1 MANPRKP
8 YSQRPYEDNWAQ
20 STNEWAD
27 WVTQALNQLVGQS
40 GVQPPQKGFTAL
52 SPHSVDPT
60 TGALATGG
68 GRITSLS
75 TGCSVVAAT
84 NTINIYWDG
93 TNSSSPLR
101 IYRDDGSVA
110 GPFPG
115 NVVIN
120 GLTSGTWFIYPYFDE
135 ATGTVKFVSQSGA
148 TGSPPIAYNSALAV
162 NAIAQMFQGR
172 VPLFSNLATT
182 GIVLPGSGSAVKS
195 GGGGGG
201 GGVYVGKSLS

>member
-8 YSQRPYEDNWAQ
+8 YSQRPYEDGWQQ

-40 GVQPPQKGFTAL
+40 GVTPPQKGFTAL
-52 SPHSVDPT
+52 APHSVNPT
-60 TGALATGG
+60 TPALATGG

-75 TGCSVVAAT
+75 TGCSVVAAST
-84 NTINIYWDG
+84 TITIYWDG

-101 IYRDDGSVA
+101 VYRDDGSVA
-110 GPFPG
+110 GPYPG
-115 NVVIN
+115 NTTIT
-120 GLTSGTWFIYPYFDE
+120 GLTSGTWFIYAYLDE
-135 ATGTVKFVSQSGA
+135 SVQQVKFVSQSGA
-148 TGSPPIAYNSALAV
+148 TGSPPIAYSSALAV
-162 NAIAQMFQGR
+162 NAISQFLQGR

-182 GIVLPGSGSAVKS
+182 GIVLPGSGSPVAQ